1 MLSTTHTTMDLAQW
15 LQDFEVAY
23 RNLYGFKAPFP
34 RPPIVHS
41 DGSLVFQLAAMRF
54 FNATNEDLSKTVVHS
69 CFAHFSKGVK
79 RQATKFFAKKKVAFA
94 LWIMSLLVNSNT
106 VEKMASMWEHTCTV
120 LLSPTQ
126 NTAYSVSISCLS
138 YAADNVN
145 NDPDKDNFI
154 IRNVK
159 VDSKGEYQYS
169 STLGQIIGSNID
181 DDDTENSI
189 SEQNACDESESPFR
203 DYFTSVFNDQK
214 TKCAMFANENFQK
227 YNENPYYNP
236 DYLKCILS
244 LYLSVAPIWSNLLMG
259 NLGRYGYR
267 NFEPIQHC
275 GCHNSRTTGISE
287 SRLKVIKHTVL
298 QGEVS
303 SRIDQVVQILGSNIR
318 QAEINYSN
326 HYLLNLTRNRSMRAK
341 KLLAEEPWNKR
352 GPPAV
357 TTTSIYSQK
366 PKVSLVAQ
374 VKKALKIKSKADDV
388 VVVSTGKNTFQF
400 KPHPMLSQNQLSWLN
415 SSIQLAL
422 SNSCLIETLLNNFC
436 SSSNAHNSA
445 NNPVTIVSDIETNNT
460 THLNWYPKVEQITIQ
475 YLCDIFKSPC
485 TKPLGITIVDK
496 YIGDLRK
503 HGPKMYI
510 VNTQE
515 HIPIIQP
522 IGQMSSVKDYLSNV
536 LLHAMHNFIDVPT
549 IFNESCTCSQCHV
562 ENEKN
567 VKTCN
572 ACGKESD
579 QNQYR
584 RDIVQLPDTLFMAL
598 MPKKYRN
605 NSNDNVLS
613 TEFFIQNY
621 LNMFTYAYPQLVCY
635 PSYFKYQLKSIIVST
650 EKQED
655 NNHYYIFATYGE
667 QFYRC
672 DDSLIEPVDKALVFE
687 RKNLTTI
694 AMYVREQNKNANF
707 AATIGQILFETGKY
721 NVISYGENSHVR
733 MMFDAALEYISGNTK
748 LLSWSYGA
756 VYTCLQC
763 KDENHVFGRDCILF
777 SNDKHVSKSA
787 EISLDDTL
795 LQAKLAPK
803 IRCRQH
809 CEGYTFTR
817 NANYSILEIPT
828 FVFVTF
834 TVNSAKNSTKSST
847 TDKSNESFHKQ
858 IYVTCDLTQSC
869 FNYDLYCFIVVTKDD
884 RTLFVKLISNN
895 EYSVYNNDTKAYEP
909 LLGYH
914 FNNFIIASATNI
926 VLCYKT
932 NDDLDLF
939 PTFQPI
945 TLDIHDWKEKNNL
958 YSFILADAFNTYMY
972 HRDKPFKMGPYEL
985 NPTDIFNLIEP
996 KYELNDQLLNAHL
1009 YKTTTLTTGI
1019 VLFDSVSFLKYCLC
1033 GFRTTAEIIDTQWFN
1048 NDIVLVPIHNSR
1060 HWILFI
1066 IDIKKKTIVFLDS
1079 LPSNSS
1085 PYENINIILFNYFEH
1100 TIFIQRNLLSILP
1113 TGK

>member
-15 LQDFEVAY
+15 LQDFEAAY

-169 STLGQIIGSNID
+169 STLGQKQMHFLLAYIIGSNID

-374 VKKALKIKSKADDV
+374 
-388 VVVSTGKNTFQF
+388 
-400 KPHPMLSQNQLSWLN
+400 
-415 SSIQLAL
+415 
-422 SNSCLIETLLNNFC
+422 
-436 SSSNAHNSA
+436 
-445 NNPVTIVSDIETNNT
+445 
-460 THLNWYPKVEQITIQ
+460 
-475 YLCDIFKSPC
+475 
-485 TKPLGITIVDK
+485 
-496 YIGDLRK
+496 
-503 HGPKMYI
+503 
-510 VNTQE
+510 
-515 HIPIIQP
+515 
-522 IGQMSSVKDYLSNV
+522 
-536 LLHAMHNFIDVPT
+536 
-549 IFNESCTCSQCHV
+549 
-562 ENEKN
+562 
-567 VKTCN
+567 
-572 ACGKESD
+572 
-579 QNQYR
+579 
-584 RDIVQLPDTLFMAL
+584 
-598 MPKKYRN
+598 
-605 NSNDNVLS
+605 
-613 TEFFIQNY
+613 
-621 LNMFTYAYPQLVCY
+621 
-635 PSYFKYQLKSIIVST
+635 
-650 EKQED
+650 
-655 NNHYYIFATYGE
+655 
-667 QFYRC
+667 
-672 DDSLIEPVDKALVFE
+672 
-687 RKNLTTI
+687 
-694 AMYVREQNKNANF
+694 
-707 AATIGQILFETGKY
+707 
-721 NVISYGENSHVR
+721 
-733 MMFDAALEYISGNTK
+733 
-748 LLSWSYGA
+748 
-756 VYTCLQC
+756 
-763 KDENHVFGRDCILF
+763 
-777 SNDKHVSKSA
+777 
-787 EISLDDTL
+787 
-795 LQAKLAPK
+795 
-803 IRCRQH
+803 
-809 CEGYTFTR
+809 
-817 NANYSILEIPT
+817 
-828 FVFVTF
+828 
-834 TVNSAKNSTKSST
+834 
-847 TDKSNESFHKQ
+847 
-858 IYVTCDLTQSC
+858 
-869 FNYDLYCFIVVTKDD
+869 
-884 RTLFVKLISNN
+884 
-895 EYSVYNNDTKAYEP
+895 
-909 LLGYH
+909 
-914 FNNFIIASATNI
+914 
-926 VLCYKT
+926 
-932 NDDLDLF
+932 
-939 PTFQPI
+939 
-945 TLDIHDWKEKNNL
+945 
-958 YSFILADAFNTYMY
+958 
-972 HRDKPFKMGPYEL
+972 
-985 NPTDIFNLIEP
+985 
-996 KYELNDQLLNAHL
+996 
-1009 YKTTTLTTGI
+1009 
-1019 VLFDSVSFLKYCLC
+1019 
-1033 GFRTTAEIIDTQWFN
+1033 
-1048 NDIVLVPIHNSR
+1048 
-1060 HWILFI
+1060 
-1066 IDIKKKTIVFLDS
+1066 
-1079 LPSNSS
+1079 
-1085 PYENINIILFNYFEH
+1085 
-1100 TIFIQRNLLSILP
+1100 
-1113 TGK
+1113 